1 MTKEELLDLLIISEK
16 YFTGEKYQT
25 LVSLA
30 RRMFETKNLSASE
43 EVLLSLPTSDQL
55 LTELVSKLKG
65 KSIYRTL
72 KKIHE
77 NKEVSTL
84 VKLKG
89 LSSLITHT
97 IIEME
102 SGRSEFGMLLP
113 MLLEKENELLYDL

>member
-1 MTKEELLDLLIISEK
+1 MTKEELLGLLVVSEK
-16 YFTGEKYQT
+16 YFTGEKYRT
-25 LVSLA
+25 LVALA
-30 RRMFETKNLSASE
+30 RRMYETKRFVPLE
-43 EVLLSLPTSDQL
+43 EALLSLPNSDEL

-77 NKEVSTL
+77 NKEEGTL
-84 VKLKG
+84 IKLKG

-102 SGRSEFGMLLP
+102 SGRSEFAMLLP
-113 MLLEKENELLYDL
+113 VLLEKENELLYDL